1 MRSLRSVVSIP
12 ASGRRRV
19 GRSLVPFAVRLQVAR
34 LRARAVRH
42 RLLWRGSALLAV
54 GIVVFM
60 VAAEVQAARRVQAQ
74 WGETVDVVVVG
85 SPAPVGSTVDQLD
98 LVVRPT
104 PQALV
109 PGDALQQAPPTG
121 DHLVVALRAGDV
133 LTARDLSSSRRADR
147 SLPDG
152 FRAIGVAVDAATPAV
167 EVGDRVDIIVLADPF
182 GAGTSRSSV
191 LQPPA
196 VVVDAVDDTITLGVP
211 AELVGDVLAARA
223 DGRVSLAVR

>member
-42 RLLWRGSALLAV
+42 RLLWRGLVLLAV

-109 PGDALQQAPPTG
+109 PGDALRQTPPTG
-121 DHLVVALRAGDV
+121 DHLVVALRPGDV

-182 GAGTSRSSV
+182 GESFDEPESFEELESEE
-191 LQPPA
+191 
-196 VVVDAVDDTITLGVP
+196 DDVEEEE
-211 AELVGDVLAARA
+211 ELDEPFFPWSFL
-223 DGRVSLAVR
+223 